1 MKTSSQEKIKSLQ
14 TLLTKID
21 QDPDIK
27 IKQGY
32 YDWRSPLNARPKQVA
47 PEGEWTN
54 WLILAGRGFG
64 KTRTGAEWIRE
75 RVENGI
81 AKRIAIIGKTP
92 ADVRDVMIEGESG
105 LVSISPP
112 WNKPDYQPSRRRIVW
127 ENGATAHIFSSYE
140 PDQLR
145 GPQFDTAWCDE
156 LASWEY
162 PQETW
167 DNLMFGLR
175 LGENPQVCIT
185 TTPRPLKLLK
195 NIRDSNNTVLTSGS
209 SYENRAN
216 LNKNFF
222 DIILEKYKGTRLGQ
236 QEIHAEILEESEGA
250 LWKRE
255 WFDECR
261 VQELPEDLER
271 IVVAIDPA
279 VTATKTSDET
289 GIVVVGKDHDGKYYV
304 LEDRSGRF
312 SPNGWAE
319 VAISLY
325 DKYSADKIIAE
336 TNNGGQ
342 FVEYTLKTKSD
353 DIPFKAVHASRGKR
367 VRAEPIASLYEQKKV
382 FHYGLLNTLE
392 DQLCN
397 WEALSGDPCPDR
409 LDALVWG
416 MTELSGTGNPSVRWL

>member
-1 MKTSSQEKIKSLQ
+1 MSLNQKLKNKKLEEFYNEIDNQDQVKSLRA
-14 TLLTKID
+14 L
-21 QDPDIK
+21 
-27 IKQGY
+27 
-32 YDWRSPLNARPKQVA
+32 YDWRSEFNARPKQIA

-75 RVENGI
+75 RVENGM

-105 LVSISPP
+105 IISISPP

-127 ENGATAHIFSSYE
+127 QDGTVAHIFSSYE

-162 PQETW
+162 PNETW

-185 TTPRPLKLLK
+185 TTPRPLELLK
-195 NIRDSNNTVLTSGS
+195 NIRDYKNTVVTSGS
-209 SYENRAN
+209 SYENRSN
-216 LNKNFF
+216 LNANFF
-222 DIILEKYKGTRLGQ
+222 DIILEKYKGTRLGM
-236 QEIHAEILEESEGA
+236 QEIYAEILEESEGA

-255 WFDECR
+255 WFDELR
-261 VQELPEDLER
+261 IETMPEDMER

-279 VTATKTSDET
+279 VSDKKTSDET
-289 GIVVVGKDHDGKYYV
+289 GIVVAGKDTQGKYYI
-304 LEDRSGRF
+304 LHDGSGRY

-319 VAISLY
+319 QALTLY
-325 DKYSADKIIAE
+325 EQYKADKIIAE

-342 FVEYTLKTKSD
+342 LVEYTLKTKSND
-353 DIPFKAVHASRGKR
+353 VPYKAVHASRGKR

-382 FHYGLLNTLE
+382 FHVGMFNTLE

-397 WEALSGDPCPDR
+397 WEALSGDPSPDR
-409 LDALVWG
+409 LDAMVWALS
-416 MTELSGTGNPSVRWL
+416 ELSGAGNPAIRWL